1 MEEGNKKRRLGKG
14 LSELLG
20 EARGEKGRNT
30 IDNTAKAPAPDISDD
45 VPRETLQETEVLLQE
60 IEKKLSFMV
69 PIEKI
74 EPNQEQPRRHFD
86 TEELQNLARSIAEF
100 GVIQPLIVVKH
111 KSSDNYLLVAGE
123 RRWRA
128 SQLVGLKEVPVV
140 LKDYD
145 MSDIMQVA
153 LIENIQRTD
162 LNPIDEALGY
172 MQLINKYEMTQNE
185 LGARIGKSR
194 SYIANMMRML
204 NLDTS
209 IQAKLQSGE
218 LSVGHAK
225 VLASLPEEQAL
236 SLTEEVIQRGMNVR
250 DLEKRIAKLR
260 QPVSQ
265 PVKKEPVK
273 DEDTMALEADLAAA
287 LGIKVKI
294 NGTGGQGGH
303 VVLSYSTL
311 EELDEICRRLCQVA
325 DNFSE

>member
-30 IDNTAKAPAPDISDD
+30 EGAARAPVQRDD
-45 VPRETLQETEVLLQE
+45 VPRETIQETEILLQE

-74 EPNQEQPRRHFD
+74 EPNQEQPRRNFD
-86 TEELQNLARSIAEF
+86 SEELQNLARSIAEF
-100 GVIQPLIVVKH
+100 GIIQPLIVVKH
-111 KSSDNYLLVAGE
+111 KESDNYLLVAGE

-128 SQLVGLKEVPVV
+128 SQLIGLKEVPVV

-153 LIENIQRTD
+153 LIENIQRAD
-162 LNPIDEALGY
+162 LNPIDEAMGY

-185 LGARIGKSR
+185 LGTRLGKSR
-194 SYIANMMRML
+194 SYIANMMRIL
-204 NLDTS
+204 NLETS
-209 IQAKLQSGE
+209 IQAKLQTGA

-225 VLASLPEEQAL
+225 VLASLPEGDAL
-236 SLTEEVIQRGMNVR
+236 SLTEEVIHRGMNVR

-260 QPVSQ
+260 QPAAS
-265 PVKKEPVK
+265 PTKRAAPHK

-294 NGTGGQGGH
+294 NGTGRQGGD
-303 VVLSYSTL
+303 VVLSYTSL
-311 EELDEICRRLCQVA
+311 EELDEICKRLCQVS
-325 DNFSE
+325 DNLGES